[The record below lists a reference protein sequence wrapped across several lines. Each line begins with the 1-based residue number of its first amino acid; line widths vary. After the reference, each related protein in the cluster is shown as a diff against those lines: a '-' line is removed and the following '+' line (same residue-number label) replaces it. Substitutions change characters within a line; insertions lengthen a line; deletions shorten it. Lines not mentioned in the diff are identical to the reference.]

1 MPRVSDADKGRWGGV
16 WVVGDAEGAEL
27 AVVTR
32 QLLGAGAYLAERLG
46 EDLSLV
52 LAGAGVSQ
60 AGAEAGR
67 YGTARAFVADS
78 DALAD
83 YTTGRYAHLL
93 SALIEE
99 HRPSIVLFSATCVGR
114 DLAPRVAARLQ
125 TGLTADALELRIDDE
140 GRFVQVCPGYGGS
153 LLADIHCPDHRPQMV
168 TVRPNALPTPGVGEA
183 REVEVVDVGRLAG
196 AEDPVAV
203 IAREADPH
211 AGQVNLPQAQIIVGG
226 GRGLKTEGNFQRLY
240 ELAELLGGAVA
251 ATRAAVDEG
260 WAPPYCQIGQ
270 TGVTVQPKVYIAFGI
285 SGAIQHTAGVS
296 NAETIIAVNVDPD
309 APIFKVADYGF
320 VGDAMAVLEA
330 LIGLLRAR
338 RKGIQ
343 A

>member
-240 ELAELLGGAVA
+240 E
-251 ATRAAVDEG
+251 
-260 WAPPYCQIGQ
+260 
-270 TGVTVQPKVYIAFGI
+270 
-285 SGAIQHTAGVS
+285 
-296 NAETIIAVNVDPD
+296 
-309 APIFKVADYGF
+309 
-320 VGDAMAVLEA
+320 
-330 LIGLLRAR
+330 
-338 RKGIQ
+338 
-343 A
+343 